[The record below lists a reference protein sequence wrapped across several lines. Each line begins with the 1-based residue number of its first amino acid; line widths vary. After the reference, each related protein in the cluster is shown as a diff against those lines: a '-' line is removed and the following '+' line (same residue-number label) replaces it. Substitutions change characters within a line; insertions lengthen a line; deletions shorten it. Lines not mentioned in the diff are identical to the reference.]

1 VNPETIRDKD
11 GISAATALLDLANEL
26 AASGR
31 TIADHLDAFA
41 KRFGYFASDQIAL
54 RVTDLSRI
62 DEIMAALRS
71 TPPSRLG
78 DVVVDHIDDLRDGF
92 GALPPSDVLRI
103 VLADGSRVMVRPSG
117 TEPKLK
123 IYIDASS
130 DEGDLAARTA
140 TATARVAALAD
151 AMQALTA

>member
-1 VNPETIRDKD
+1 
-11 GISAATALLDLANEL
+11 
-26 AASGR
+26 
-31 TIADHLDAFA
+31 
-41 KRFGYFASDQIAL
+41 
-54 RVTDLSRI
+54 
-62 DEIMAALRS
+62 
-71 TPPSRLG
+71 
-78 DVVVDHIDDLRDGF
+78 
-92 GALPPSDVLRI
+92 
-103 VLADGSRVMVRPSG
+103 MVRPSG